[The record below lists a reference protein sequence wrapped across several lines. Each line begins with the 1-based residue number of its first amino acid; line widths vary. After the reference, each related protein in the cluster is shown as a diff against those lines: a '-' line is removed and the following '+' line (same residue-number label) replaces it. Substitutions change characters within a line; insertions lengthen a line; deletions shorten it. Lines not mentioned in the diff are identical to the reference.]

1 MQAKLDLWLAN
12 QKPAKVEAF
21 GGEND

>member
-1 MQAKLDLWLAN
+1 MQAKLDRWLAN
-12 QKPAKVEAF
+12 QKPAKVEEF

>member
-12 QKPAKVEAF
+12 QKPAKVEEF